1 MLKSA
6 LLIEKKL
13 NREEYLQK
21 EGECKR
27 LHRSKLKVDPKAY
40 KESLKKDR
48 QRKKVKATTPA
59 QFTATLPQ
67 DMEMTPNQGQT
78 VTPNQARSDSNST
91 TPPFSNK
98 ASLHRSMNKARQA
111 LPKSPRKKTKVIQ
124 CLIHNLSPS
133 SRGNLSKMM
142 RWQPEPSSKGCHP
155 SLSDKKKEF
164 LLAFLKSEGMSYTM
178 PGRKDQVYVG
188 KDENGKRMY
197 KAKHYLLWT
206 LREILSM
213 LNRELCSE
221 NSFKTKFNETLTF
234 STLYRLF
241 KENKEIYYQHEI
253 PQLSCLCE
261 KRENFELLCE
271 WIKISETSFK
281 LLPTSVRALL
291 PKFCCNYRNEACAL
305 ETCRNCPE
313 FDMSPL
319 KSVDE
324 VHFYQWSKQATK
336 KYPEKSLHTES
347 GQEVLEIFR
356 TQLSIV
362 KKRLFLARTHTSAT
376 KLPKRT

>member
-1 MLKSA
+1 MVHPRK
-6 LLIEKKL
+6 EKAVSNAQKCAAYRKKI

-21 EGECKR
+21 ERERKC
-27 LHRSKLKVDPKAY
+27 LHHSKLKADPKAY
-40 KESLKKDR
+40 KESLKKDC
-48 QRKKVKATTPA
+48 QRKKMKATTRA
-59 QFTATLPQ
+59 QSTPTLSQ
-67 DMEMTPNQGQT
+67 DMEMTPTQGQT
-78 VTPNQARSDSNST
+78 VTPNQACSDSNST

-142 RWQPEPSSKGCHP
+142 RWQPEPSSKGRHP

-188 KDENGKRMY
+188 KDEN
-197 KAKHYLLWT
+197 
-206 LREILSM
+206 
-213 LNRELCSE
+213 
-221 NSFKTKFNETLTF
+221 
-234 STLYRLF
+234 
-241 KENKEIYYQHEI
+241 QHEI

-261 KRENFELLCE
+261 KCENFELLCKG
-271 WIKISETSFK
+271 IKRSETSFK

-324 VHFYQWSKQATK
+324 VHFY
-336 KYPEKSLHTES
+336 
-347 GQEVLEIFR
+347 
-356 TQLSIV
+356 
-362 KKRLFLARTHTSAT
+362 
-376 KLPKRT
+376 